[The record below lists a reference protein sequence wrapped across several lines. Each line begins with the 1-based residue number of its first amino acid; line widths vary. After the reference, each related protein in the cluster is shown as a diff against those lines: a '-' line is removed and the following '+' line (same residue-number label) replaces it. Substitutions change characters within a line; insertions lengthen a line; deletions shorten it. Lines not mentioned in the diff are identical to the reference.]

1 VLGLLAVKQFGDSPQ
16 GAMRHGGPGA
26 LTYFPPFTN
35 GFGSEQVQ
43 LGQAVHLWMLAEHGA
58 HDRCERTRCSEDEK
72 RTLRR
77 VAMSGQSGRLLLATA
92 NGTINRVMVRKTLHA
107 HFSACLSLKI
117 EAAPSSVFPPL
128 AGVGAPSRSA
138 VAAPR

>member
-1 VLGLLAVKQFGDSPQ
+1 
-16 GAMRHGGPGA
+16 MWHGGPGA

-35 GFGSEQVQ
+35 GFGSEQMQ

-72 RTLRR
+72 RTLHR
-77 VAMSGQSGRLLLATA
+77 VAMSGQSGRLLLAIA
-92 NGTINRVMVRKTLHA
+92 NGTINRVMARKTLHA

-117 EAAPSSVFPPL
+117 EAARSSVFPPS
-128 AGVGAPSRSA
+128 AGIGVGAPSRSA
-138 VAAPR
+138 AAAPR